1 MKKYELILMVGMVC
15 FVGCSQKDENIET
28 VKKKS
33 VVTQSPTVTHK
44 VTAVQTPTVQAPIV
58 KETISQSYIESIQNE
73 LKKSEEEVSVSST
86 FVTQE
91 MEPSA
96 PIPEH
101 IKNSTI
107 ESVPR

>member
-15 FVGCSQKDENIET
+15 LVGCSQKDENIET

-33 VVTQSPTVTHK
+33 VVIQSPTVTHK
-44 VTAVQTPTVQAPIV
+44 VAVLQTPTV
-58 KETISQSYIESIQNE
+58 KETISQSYIESIKKE
-73 LKKSEEEVSVSST
+73 LNKSEEEVSSSST

-91 MEPSA
+91 IEPSV

>member
-33 VVTQSPTVTHK
+33 VVTQSPTVIHK
-44 VTAVQTPTVQAPIV
+44 VATVQAPIV

-73 LKKSEEEVSVSST
+73 LKKSEEEVSSSST